1 MLKLRNLPFEH
12 TAVLVVDV
20 QADFTEYKQG
30 PLPARGTD
38 PAYLAKVQQATQ
50 SFQASGYPIIATQD
64 WHPAEHISFFTNHS
78 NKNPFEVIRLHDK
91 PQTLW
96 PPHCIQETPGAEI
109 LLPQQL
115 FTHIVRKGM
124 RQHYDSYSAF
134 RDDGGLTTDLQNIL
148 QAQGIRNIILYGLTS
163 DYCVLASTL
172 DARELGYQI
181 WVIQSLCRG
190 VTEETERCAWQA
202 MVNSGAHIFNPF

>member
-1 MLKLRNLPFEH
+1 MLKLHHLPIAH

-20 QADFTEYKQG
+20 QADFTEHKQG

-38 PAYLAKVQQATQ
+38 AAYLTKVQETTQA
-50 SFQASGYPIIATQD
+50 FQASGYPIIVTQD
-64 WHPAEHISFFTNHS
+64 WHPAEHISFFTNHH
-78 NKNPFEVIRLHDK
+78 NKSPFEVITLHDK

-96 PPHCIQETPGAEI
+96 PPHCIQETSGAEI
-109 LLPQQL
+109 LLPRQL

-148 QAQGIRNIILYGLTS
+148 QGYHINNIILYGLTS

-172 DARELGYQI
+172 DARQLGYNV
-181 WVIQSLCRG
+181 WVLKSLCRG

-202 MVNSGAHIFNPF
+202 IAKSGAHIFDQ